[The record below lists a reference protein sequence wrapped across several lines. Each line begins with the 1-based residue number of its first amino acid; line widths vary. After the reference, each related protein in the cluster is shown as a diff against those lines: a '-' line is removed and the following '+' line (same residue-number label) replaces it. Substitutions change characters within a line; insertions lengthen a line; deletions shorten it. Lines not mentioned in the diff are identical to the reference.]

1 MSLFSTPSPPSE
13 AGGTGPAGG
22 KPDFPSP
29 TKLERNGLTGAELG
43 AQNKIRLLGFTTLHD
58 TRRYAIP
65 QCWAPHTQ
73 TQRHGVRR

>member
-43 AQNKIRLLGFTTLHD
+43 AQEK
-58 TRRYAIP
+58 
-65 QCWAPHTQ
+65 
-73 TQRHGVRR
+73 QRHPLSCLLAFSPSIKS

>member
-1 MSLFSTPSPPSE
+1 VAAPVAAMGGGLRLEKKTSPNKASFFLFE
-13 AGGTGPAGG
+13 AGA
-22 KPDFPSP
+22 
-29 TKLERNGLTGAELG
+29 LTRD
-43 AQNKIRLLGFTTLHD
+43 KISLLGFTTLHD